1 MLGLLRFRELGCA
14 PPDGFPLQ
22 LSVMSLRARA
32 LQLAPHLEVKTAH
45 SSGVRSLDLE
55 RKYGRFLLAGDA
67 AGSLAVYDASPEPT
81 RPHGN
86 SGTGGAQVAR
96 RQMGPTVAKPIARV
110 VKAHKYAIA
119 AVCWYPADP
128 GLFVSA
134 AYDGLVRAWDADSLQ
149 AVLDFE
155 MHGRVYAIAIS
166 PVAASHGLIA
176 VGSEEASIRLCDLR
190 SGAHAHVLRAHSSP
204 VWSVAWSPTQP
215 HTLAS
220 GSQDCRAF
228 VWDIRRMTSC
238 GCGTWA
244 AARIS
249 TCTTRPSQTLPR
261 VT

>member
-1 MLGLLRFRELGCA
+1 M
-14 PPDGFPLQ
+14 P
-22 LSVMSLRARA
+22 
-32 LQLAPHLEVKTAH
+32 
-45 SSGVRSLDLE
+45 
-55 RKYGRFLLAGDA
+55 
-67 AGSLAVYDASPEPT
+67 
-81 RPHGN
+81 RPN
-86 SGTGGAQVAR
+86 QR
-96 RQMGPTVAKPIARV
+96 
-110 VKAHKYAIA
+110 YAIA